1 MLSGYLALSQQS
13 RQAFGQNRIQYEYF
27 DWRYYST
34 TNFDIYFYGSS
45 EKTAEEV
52 AIYLEDEFDRITEVI
67 GHSPYFKA
75 KVFLY
80 NSVNDLQQ
88 SNIGVNQQSYRIG
101 GQTNFTKSFVE
112 VANPGSIEGLK
123 ENLVVEVS
131 ELVLNDMVFGGS
143 LSDMWQNTY
152 LMNLPDWFVLGA

>member
-1 MLSGYLALSQQS
+1 MVQRLNLRCKLNVFLSSFKFVKKTFIIVFIFLLSGYMAFSQQS
-13 RQAFGQNRIQYEYF
+13 RQAFGQNRVQSEYF

-45 EKTAEEV
+45 DKTAEEV

-75 KVFLY
+75 KVFMY

-101 GQTNFTKSFVE
+101 GQTNLQNHLLRLRTQDR
-112 VANPGSIEGLK
+112 LK
-123 ENLVVEVS
+123 
-131 ELVLNDMVFGGS
+131 G
-143 LSDMWQNTY
+143 
-152 LMNLPDWFVLGA
+152 